1 MGDGVRRRAFVALCV
16 ARFREYQREPEVL
29 FWGFAFP
36 LLLSVAL
43 AAAFRER
50 PPEPSRVVVLAVP
63 GAGPVQAALDSAPLI
78 EVEVADEARAARDLR
93 MARADLVIVPP
104 ATSADEVEYRLD
116 RSRPEAGVA
125 RARADDAIQRAAGRI
140 DPVSVHD
147 VAMSEP
153 GGRYVDF
160 LVPGLIGMN
169 LMSGGMWGVG
179 FMMVDMRMKKLLR
192 RLVATPMRPADF
204 LAAQMTTRAVFT
216 IVEVA
221 VLLGFGHFALGV
233 PVRGSLVTVFAV
245 AILGAATFAGLG
257 LLVGSRARRVE
268 SVTGLMN
275 LVMMPMFLG
284 SGVFFSVDRFPESV
298 QPFLRVL
305 PLTALIDA
313 LRAVTLEGLGL
324 FSQAGPLLL
333 LAAWTVVSF
342 GVGLRLFRW
351 S

>member
-1 MGDGVRRRAFVALCV
+1 V
-16 ARFREYQREPEVL
+16 
-29 FWGFAFP
+29 
-36 LLLSVAL
+36 
-43 AAAFRER
+43 
-50 PPEPSRVVVLAVP
+50 
-63 GAGPVQAALDSAPLI
+63 
-78 EVEVADEARAARDLR
+78 
-93 MARADLVIVPP
+93 
-104 ATSADEVEYRLD
+104 
-116 RSRPEAGVA
+116 
-125 RARADDAIQRAAGRI
+125 AGR
-140 DPVSVHD
+140 D
-147 VAMSEP
+147 VAVSEP
-153 GGRYVDF
+153 GGRYIDF

-179 FMMVDMRMKKLLR
+179 FLMVDMRMRKLLR
-192 RLVATPMRPADF
+192 RLLATPMRPADF

-216 IVEVA
+216 IVEVC

-233 PVRGSLVTVFAV
+233 PVRGSLVSVFAV

-257 LLVGSRARRVE
+257 LLVGSRARRIE
-268 SVTGLMN
+268 SVSGLMN

-324 FSQAGPLLL
+324 FSQAVPLLL
-333 LAAWTVVSF
+333 LVTWAAVSF
-342 GVGLRLFRW
+342 GLGLRLFRW